1 MLARKPVGRWRTR
14 HVRLLATTLI
24 TAGYVLLACSPAL
37 AIDSPTTVALDCGSG
52 VVVAE
57 PATCTVTVTDDTKV
71 STPTGSVRFE
81 TDSNG
86 TFSRLP
92 ATCELKPLGGPEEGS
107 SCTIGY
113 DPGEVRS
120 HQITATYPPDSSH
133 AEASRST
140 LLPVVARS
148 TTVSV
153 DCGTGVAVSQPAMC
167 TATVTDA
174 AGGEASNPT
183 GTVTFESDTSG
194 GKFAP
199 AGECPLAA
207 LSPPAQSS
215 CKVEYTPG
223 QLGSGKHTITA
234 AYSGDAAH
242 ASGHAPAELPVS
254 APATAPPPVTTSPPP
269 TTPVTPAPAPAPL
282 PQPKCR
288 VRAREQSRTAR
299 PRKPGARKLKKTVI
313 VVSYTC
319 DQNASVRVGGSV
331 TIAAAGH
338 GRKRSKART
347 IKLASVSAQAA
358 LGKAEPGVVLVLPAA
373 ATSALSRGVSTRAA
387 VAFTVSNANGIGL
400 ATIRFTLAALA

>member
-1 MLARKPVGRWRTR
+1 
-14 HVRLLATTLI
+14 LLI
-24 TAGYVLLACSPAL
+24 VSGYASLTCSPAL
-37 AIDSPTTVALDCGSG
+37 AVGTRTTTVSVTCPSSAIVGQRVICKAT
-52 VVVAE
+52 VADTDTAPKVTPME
-57 PATCTVTVTDDTKV
+57 SVTFATDSTGKFIPATAECAL
-71 STPTGSVRFE
+71 
-81 TDSNG
+81 
-86 TFSRLP
+86 LP
-92 ATCELKPLGGPEEGS
+92 AAAEEPS
-107 SCTIGY
+107 SCTVEYEATELGTGTHKI
-113 DPGEVRS
+113 S
-120 HQITATYPPDSSH
+120 ATYAGDTAHAASSGETNL
-133 AEASRST
+133 AVT
-140 LLPVVARS
+140 ARS

-153 DCGTGVAVSQPAMC
+153 DCGTGVAVSQPAAC
-167 TATVTDA
+167 TATVTDT
-174 AGGEASNPT
+174 AGGEASSPT

-199 AGECPLAA
+199 AGECSLTA

-234 AYSGDAAH
+234 TYGGDAAH
-242 ASGHAPAELPVS
+242 ASAHAPAELAVS

-269 TTPVTPAPAPAPL
+269 TPVTPAPAPTPSPAPL

-288 VRAREQSRTAR
+288 VRAREQSRTTRAR
-299 PRKPGARKLKKTVI
+299 RRGARKIKRTVI

-331 TIAAAGH
+331 TIAATGH
-338 GRKRSKART
+338 GRKRSRART

-373 ATSALSRGVSTRAA
+373 ATSALSRGISTRAA

>member
-1 MLARKPVGRWRTR
+1 MSGMPRALAC
-14 HVRLLATTLI
+14 TLI
-24 TAGYVLLACSPAL
+24 TAGYALLACSPAL
-37 AIDSPTTVALDCGSG
+37 AAGSPTTVALDCGSG
-52 VVVAE
+52 VAVAQ
-57 PATCTVTVTDDTKV
+57 PATCTVTVSDDTKV
-71 STPTGSVRFE
+71 STPTGSVSFE
-81 TDSNG
+81 TDSKG

-92 ATCELKPLGGPEEGS
+92 ATCELKPLGGPEEGA

-113 DPGEVRS
+113 DPSEVRS
-120 HQITATYPPDSSH
+120 HQITATYPEDSSH
-133 AEASRST
+133 AGASKST
-140 LLPVVARS
+140 LLPVAARS

-153 DCGTGVAVSQPAMC
+153 DCGTGVAVSQPAAC
-167 TATVTDA
+167 TATVTDT
-174 AGGEASNPT
+174 AGGEASSPT
-183 GTVTFESDTSG
+183 GTITFESDTSG

-207 LSPPAQSS
+207 LSPPAQSG

-234 AYSGDAAH
+234 TYSGDAAH
-242 ASGHAPAELPVS
+242 ASAHAPAELAVS

-269 TTPVTPAPAPAPL
+269 PTPVTPAPAPTPSPAPL

-288 VRAREQSRTAR
+288 VRAREQLRTTKAR
-299 PRKPGARKLKKTVI
+299 RRGARKIKRTVI

-331 TIAAAGH
+331 TIAATGH

-373 ATSALSRGVSTRAA
+373 ATSALSRGIATRAA

-400 ATIRFTLAALA
+400 ATIRFTLVALA